1 MIPSPMTYAF
11 EMQPTH
17 KEYNMIPYER
27 KPEIGDLLE
36 RSCGSMGIVV
46 QITPA
51 GSLMRVQIICT
62 PEHKSFASESLL
74 WVPLELLGVTWK
86 HVA

>member
-1 MIPSPMTYAF
+1 MLSSPMTYAF
-11 EMQPTH
+11 EMHPTD

-27 KPEIGDLLE
+27 RPEIGDLLE

-46 QITPA
+46 QTTPN
-51 GSLMRVQIICT
+51 GSLMRVQIICS
-62 PEHKSFASESLL
+62 PETKSLTSASLL
-74 WVPLELLGVTWK
+74 WVPLELLGITWK

>member
-1 MIPSPMTYAF
+1 MLSSPTTYAF
-11 EMQPTH
+11 EMHPTD

-27 KPEIGDLLE
+27 RPEIGDLLE
-36 RSCGSMGIVV
+36 RSCGTMGIVV

-51 GSLMRVQIICT
+51 GSLMRVQIICS
-62 PEHKSFASESLL
+62 PEHKSFTSESLL
-74 WVPLELLGVTWK
+74 WVPLELLGITWK

>member
-1 MIPSPMTYAF
+1 MLSSPTTYAF
-11 EMQPTH
+11 EMQPAH
-17 KEYNMIPYER
+17 KEFNMIPYAR

-46 QITPA
+46 QTTPN
-51 GSLMRVQIICT
+51 GSLMRVQIICS
-62 PEHKSFASESLL
+62 PEHKSFTAESLL
-74 WVPLELLGVTWK
+74 WVPVELLGITWK